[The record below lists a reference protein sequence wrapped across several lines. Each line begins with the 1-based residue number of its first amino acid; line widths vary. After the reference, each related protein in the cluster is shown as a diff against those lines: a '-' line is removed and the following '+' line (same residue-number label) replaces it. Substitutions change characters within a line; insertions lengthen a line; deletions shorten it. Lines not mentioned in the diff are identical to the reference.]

1 VAAKVAG
8 KKYNKVLELI
18 GTTTLRDSLLC
29 VEDQG
34 IVCMTGIAG
43 NSWAFT
49 DEFSPMDSIPS
60 TVCL

>member
-8 KKYNKVLELI
+8 VKYNKVLELI
-18 GTTTLRDSLLC
+18 GTTTLRDSLRC

-34 IVCMTGIAG
+34 VVCMTGIVG
-43 NSWAFT
+43 NSWVFK
-49 DEFSPMDSIPS
+49 DEFGPMDSIPS